1 MLCID
6 LGCGP
11 KKHPGFIGVDRYPLG
26 GVDIVADM
34 NRTLPFR
41 DDSVDLLL
49 ASHSLEH
56 VETLLATI
64 KEVYRICKHG
74 TQLCIIAPYSEQ
86 KLNWANPY
94 HKCVFN
100 EHTPRFWTDYPI
112 TPVDLEEYD
121 HPHASTWGLSKTDN
135 SKPGID
141 IRIVRM
147 ECFYFPR
154 YAGLPSSE
162 QRRLRQE
169 RTDVCEQIMY
179 HLIVWKSDAD
189 GRGRSF
195 DDYVAQFQ
203 PYEPEYITQ
212 LRKRRHEPLLQD
224 GVAAKEDVPEELSL
238 AHPEHSNLA
247 AAGEASAA
255 ELQVSECL
263 RPELCIAKDEANQLR
278 RHSVSLIGELT
289 RLHKHCAAQTEALGR
304 LTTELHDTAAHNRV
318 LRDEEVRIERELES
332 ARADLRRESLAAAQL
347 LEEVSSL
354 KGQNHELKANLESND
369 MLRAKLG
376 LTQAEL
382 ETTATLLALQCQ
394 KEEGFSSETA
404 AARKEAA
411 AAIREAERLKTLW
424 SAAKGSLSA
433 ITVEPC
439 IPEFSQATRL
449 GGFIIGRDRQLQGL
463 PIRFGPLR
471 EYCDRHFRT
480 GRACVVLGGDL
491 AEVPYREYT
500 IPFALDR
507 LSAVS
512 FAIRPLVPEFS
523 GVLGVEIVSARSEI
537 LAHVRRELTTIDRDG
552 MAEFR
557 MTAPLTGLEK
567 DWFLRVFVRDAGT
580 PVAVYELV
588 RSALIRG
595 TTQSFPLVLFS

>member
-1 MLCID
+1 MLRID
-6 LGCGP
+6 LGCGT
-11 KKHPGFIGVDRYPLG
+11 KKQPGFIGVDRHPIG

-64 KEVYRICKHG
+64 KEIYRICKHG
-74 TQLCIIAPYSEQ
+74 SQLCIIAPYSEQ

-100 EHTPRFWTDYPI
+100 EHTPRFWTDHPY
-112 TPVDLEEYD
+112 TPVDPEEYH
-121 HPHASTWGLSKTDN
+121 HPHAYHWGLSKTDN
-135 SKPGID
+135 STPGVD

-154 YAGLPSSE
+154 YDGLPLSE

-179 HLIVWKSDAD
+179 HLVVWKGDAEGK
-189 GRGRSF
+189 GRPF
-195 DDYVAQFQ
+195 DDYVAEFQ

-212 LRKRRHEPLLQD
+212 LRNRGQEMSLQD
-224 GVAAKEDVPEELSL
+224 GVSASVRAELSL
-238 AHPEHSNLA
+238 AHPRYSSPA
-247 AAGEASAA
+247 AAGEACAAEGQASENLRQELSAA
-255 ELQVSECL
+255 
-263 RPELCIAKDEANQLR
+263 KGEASQLR
-278 RHSVSLIGELT
+278 VHSLSLIGELT
-289 RLHKHCAAQTEALGR
+289 RLHQHCATQTEALGR
-304 LTTELHDTAAHNRV
+304 LTTELHDASASNRI
-318 LRDEEVRIERELES
+318 LRDEAVGIEREREF
-332 ARADLRRESLAAAQL
+332 ARAERQRESLAAAAL

-354 KGQNHELKANLESND
+354 KRQNHELQANLESNGL
-369 MLRAKLG
+369 LRAKLA

-382 ETTATLLALQCQ
+382 EATATLLALHLQ
-394 KEEGFSSETA
+394 KEEALSSEPATA
-404 AARKEAA
+404 PAAVVEDPGWKS
-411 AAIREAERLKTLW
+411 LW
-424 SAAKGSLSA
+424 SAAKRSLSA
-433 ITVEPC
+433 IPVEPC
-439 IPEFSQATRL
+439 IPGFDEATRF

-480 GRACVVLGGDL
+480 GRACIVLGGDL
-491 AEVPYREYT
+491 AEVPYREYV

-512 FAIRPLVPEFS
+512 FAIRPLAPESS
-523 GVLGVEIVSARSEI
+523 GVLGVEIVSAGSEI
-537 LAHVRRELTTIDRDG
+537 LVNTCRELTSIERDG
-552 MAEFR
+552 VAEFR
-557 MTAPLTGLEK
+557 MTAPLTGLERN
-567 DWFLRVFVRDAGT
+567 WLLRVFVRESEA
-580 PVAVYELV
+580 PVSVYELV

>member
-1 MLCID
+1 
-6 LGCGP
+6 
-11 KKHPGFIGVDRYPLG
+11 
-26 GVDIVADM
+26 M

-49 ASHSLEH
+49 AAHSLEH
-56 VETLLATI
+56 VETLLGTM

-112 TPVDLEEYD
+112 TPVDQEEYD

-135 SKPGID
+135 SNPGID

-154 YAGLPSSE
+154 YAGLPYSE

-212 LRKRRHEPLLQD
+212 LRNRRHEPLLQD
-224 GVAAKEDVPEELSL
+224 GVAAKEGVPEELSI
-238 AHPEHSNLA
+238 AHPEHSSLA
-247 AAGEASAA
+247 AAGEAFAA
-255 ELQVSECL
+255 EVQVSERL
-263 RPELCIAKDEANQLR
+263 RQELCIAKDEANQLLA
-278 RHSVSLIGELT
+278 HSVSLIGELT
-289 RLHKHCAAQTEALGR
+289 RLYKHCAAQTEALGR
-304 LTTELHDTAAHNRV
+304 LTTELHDTAADNRV

-347 LEEVSSL
+347 VEEISSL

-382 ETTATLLALQCQ
+382 ETTATLLALQLQ
-394 KEEGFSSETA
+394 KEEGLGSETA

-411 AAIREAERLKTLW
+411 TAVREAERLKTLW
-424 SAAKGSLSA
+424 SAAKRSLGA

-439 IPEFSQATRL
+439 IPELSQAARL

-471 EYCDRHFRT
+471 EYCDRHFHT
-480 GRACVVLGGDL
+480 GRACIALGGDL
-491 AEVPYREYT
+491 AEVPFREYT

-512 FAIRPLVPEFS
+512 FAIRPLVPESS

-537 LAHVRRELTTIDRDG
+537 LAHVRRELTTIERDG

-580 PVAVYELV
+580 PVSVYELV

-595 TTQSFPLVLFS
+595 KTQSFPLVLFS